1 MNGEDHAYQKNRKR
15 KLKQQNGR
23 ERHPFEQQQ
32 VEQRFEP
39 QLVRPQQQF
48 KQGQLQPQQSPLKDC
63 TIPIKRPGS
72 PRALFVS
79 GKVRLSPS
87 CASH

>member
-1 MNGEDHAYQKNRKR
+1 MRGMDGEDHGYEENRKR

-39 QLVRPQQQF
+39 QFVRPQQQF
-48 KQGQLQPQQSPLKDC
+48 EQGQL
-63 TIPIKRPGS
+63 
-72 PRALFVS
+72 
-79 GKVRLSPS
+79 
-87 CASH
+87 